1 MKIGELVKLKPSN
14 TVKMTIP
21 GIDPDSVGLVVQQ
34 GIDLPCR
41 QGEEYASCWV
51 QWAGRSDWDEM
62 FIQDIKIC

>member
-14 TVKMTIP
+14 TVKMTNP

-34 GIDLPCR
+34 ERASWR
-41 QGEEYASCWV
+41 QGREFASCWV